1 MGKKASRKLLRT
13 YWQLFRNKYFLA
25 AFSLLVWLSFFD
37 RNDFISQYQYHRKL
51 HDLQKEQRYY
61 LEEIDRTKKDME
73 ELLGNPRNLEKYARE
88 QYRMKKDNEDVF
100 VILRTEAPGS

>member
-1 MGKKASRKLLRT
+1 MLKM

-37 RNDFISQYQYHRKL
+37 RNDFISQYQYHKKL
-51 HDLQKEQRYY
+51 KDLQKEQQYY
-61 LEEIDRTKKDME
+61 QDEIGQMRKDMH

-100 VILRTEAPGS
+100 VMMKEETAGS